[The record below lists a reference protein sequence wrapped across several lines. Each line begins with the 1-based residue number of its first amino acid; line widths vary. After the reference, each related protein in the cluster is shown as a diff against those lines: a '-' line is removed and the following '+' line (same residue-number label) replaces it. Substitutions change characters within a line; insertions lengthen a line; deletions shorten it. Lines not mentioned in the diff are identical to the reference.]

1 MRPVAVGWIAERID
15 CSAGGT
21 GSTFAGTDLTAGAIG
36 SIAEGIDSTFGDI
49 DLTFAGTGSI
59 VVATGWIAEGID
71 SIVVDIG
78 STFVGTDLTAAATG
92 LIAEG
97 TDSTFGDI
105 GSTPAGIG
113 SIVVVSDS
121 IVGGIDL
128 ILAASER
135 GFHCSSGYNFGFD
148 GNFVQMKL
156 LGQSQRSPV
165 LHILHT
171 RIQRYWQS
179 SKSHSSFDLVRLA
192 LEDGMI

>member
-1 MRPVAVGWIAERID
+1 M
-15 CSAGGT
+15 
-21 GSTFAGTDLTAGAIG
+21 
-36 SIAEGIDSTFGDI
+36 
-49 DLTFAGTGSI
+49 
-59 VVATGWIAEGID
+59 
-71 SIVVDIG
+71 
-78 STFVGTDLTAAATG
+78 
-92 LIAEG
+92 IAEG

-113 SIVVVSDS
+113 SIVAVSDS

-171 RIQRYWQS
+171 RIQRYCQS